1 MHVFQKHA
9 PNQKIILKN
18 LCDPVKKKK
27 KYIHMVGSN
36 SAGKLWEANI
46 NSARIQGKNALHNFE
61 EL

>member
-1 MHVFQKHA
+1 
-9 PNQKIILKN
+9 
-18 LCDPVKKKK
+18 
-27 KYIHMVGSN
+27 MVGSN